1 MFFKTFWRLA
11 AVGVWC
17 GGVLAF
23 STSGTAADQEIQG
36 EVIKRAGDTNPSLC
50 LASFQG
56 PEEVRQKLLR
66 TLKQCDWF
74 TITTDPQADY
84 TVNASYSGGSL
95 AIQVAGR
102 ATLSFTQPAA
112 DTAEWT
118 VFRAVDSLITQAFN
132 KRAPFGLCATTMAFA
147 VGSGGR
153 GAKELFTCNFDGSNV
168 QQLTHNNS
176 ISTEPSWGPTV
187 SSLVY
192 TLYNH
197 NCTDVALVD
206 PLRKRQRA
214 LSQSPGL
221 NSGAAMAASGDWVAL
236 TLSRDRQVE
245 LYIMHVAT
253 RKLIR
258 LTRDAAV
265 ESSPCWSPGGGEIC
279 YVSDRGGKP
288 RLYLIPAR
296 GGEGRPL
303 SRGAGAESVSPDW
316 SKQTNKICF
325 ATGGG
330 GNYQLALLD
339 MATPGAA
346 ATLIKTDR
354 GGSYESPSW
363 LPDGRHVVCTR
374 LLGRNS
380 RELCM
385 VNTETGKVTKI
396 LDAHDT
402 SLPAASPLH

>member
-1 MFFKTFWRLA
+1 MV
-11 AVGVWC
+11 AVC
-17 GGVLAF
+17 GGMLVVSAPR
-23 STSGTAADQEIQG
+23 AAAEQEIHG
-36 EVIKRAGDTNPSLC
+36 EVSKRAGETNPTLC
-50 LASFQG
+50 LTSFQG

-74 TITTDPQADY
+74 TLTNDPQAVY
-84 TVNASYSGGSL
+84 TVSASYAGGGL
-95 AIQVAGR
+95 AMRVDGG
-102 ATLSFTQPAA
+102 ATFSFTQPAA
-112 DTAEWT
+112 DSAEWT
-118 VFRAVDSLITQAFN
+118 VFRAVDTLIAQAFN
-132 KRAPFGLCATTMAFA
+132 KRAPFGLCATTLAFA

-153 GAKELFTCNFDGSNV
+153 GVKELFTCNFDGTNV

-288 RLYLIPAR
+288 RLYLIPAS
-296 GGEGRPL
+296 GGEARPL
-303 SRGAGAESVSPDW
+303 PRGAGAESVSPDW
-316 SKQTNKICF
+316 SKLANKICF

-346 ATLIKTDR
+346 ATLIKTSR
-354 GGSYESPSW
+354 GGSFESPSW
-363 LPDGRHVVCTR
+363 LPDGRHVVCTNR
-374 LLGRNS
+374 IGRNS

-385 VNTETGKVTKI
+385 VDTETGKVTQI
-396 LDAHDT
+396 LSAHDT
-402 SLPAASPLH
+402 SLPAASALH